1 MAHHG
6 EREDEG
12 HDGGDDEKE
21 HEPDPAAGILPC
33 LAHQPSKREA
43 GGGDPYVLHLD
54 TVTYDGTLMA
64 VIERIDDAS
73 DPRLGD
79 YQNLR
84 DPLLRLQRG
93 IFIAESREVIRRLV
107 ACRRFRTRSIMVTPA
122 ALEGL
127 RDLLD
132 TLGPD
137 VRILLVDHD
146 VVRRVVGFNFHRGC
160 VAVGERGAELLPS
173 TLVEPS
179 GRRLLLVLE
188 DVTNPDNVGAV
199 FRNGSAFGANGVLLS
214 PGCADPLYRKSIR
227 VSIGSSL
234 CLPFARLA
242 NWPDDL
248 RLLRKS
254 GHAILALTPRAH
266 AIDITEFG
274 TKRPVPERLALL
286 VGAEGTGL
294 SAAALDAANY
304 EVRIAMAP
312 GADSLNVATACG
324 IALHRL
330 AASS

>member
-1 MAHHG
+1 
-6 EREDEG
+6 
-12 HDGGDDEKE
+12 
-21 HEPDPAAGILPC
+21 
-33 LAHQPSKREA
+33 
-43 GGGDPYVLHLD
+43 VL
-54 TVTYDGTLMA
+54 
-64 VIERIDDAS
+64 IERIDDAS

-107 ACRRFRTRSIMVTPA
+107 SCRRFRTRSVMVTPA

-127 RDLLD
+127 RDLLE
-132 TLGPD
+132 TIGAD
-137 VRILLVDHD
+137 VRILLVEHD
-146 VVRRVVGFNFHRGC
+146 LVRRVVGFNFHRGC
-160 VAVGERGAELLPS
+160 VAVGERGAELSPS
-173 TLVEPS
+173 TLVEPP

-199 FRNGSAFGANGVLLS
+199 FRNGSAFGADGVLLS

-242 NWPDDL
+242 GWPDDL
-248 RLLRKS
+248 RVLRES
-254 GHAILALTPRAH
+254 GHVILALTPRAR

-274 TKRPVPERLALL
+274 TTRPVPERVALL
-286 VGAEGTGL
+286 IGAEGTGL
-294 SAAALDAANY
+294 SAAALDAADY
-304 EVRIAMAP
+304 EVKIAMAP
-312 GADSLNVATACG
+312 GADSVNVATACG

-330 AASS
+330 APSP